1 MARAKLSKQLQPSPN
16 WRADGSAALTNTLT
30 TIPDALANALLMGVN
45 PVYGLH
51 AIMLGTPLGA
61 LFTGSEFMTIN
72 ATGAI
77 AVVTAGVLAAFSSE
91 QQVPALVTLTVLV
104 GLFQM
109 LLGLFRWDSFLRFVS
124 NAVLT
129 GFMNGIAVV
138 IVLGQ
143 LGRLTGYSSEAGNRM
158 TQTLDLLLHL
168 NQVDIATT
176 AIGLSAIALIL
187 GLGRTRLKQF
197 NLVLA
202 LLIVTALTA
211 LWQPASVQLVKN
223 ISPIPRSLPLPVLP
237 DFSLIPQLL
246 LGAISVSLVGLIQGA
261 GVGKTIPN
269 ANGQY
274 GKAWQDFLA
283 QGVSNL
289 GCGFLRGMP
298 LGGSVSG
305 TAINISAGAVSRWA
319 VVLVGP
325 MAIVSVL
332 VFGGILEQ
340 FPLPAI
346 AALLV
351 VAGYQAFNVEKW
363 YDVWVTGWAPRLIML
378 TTFMATLLLP
388 IQQSIL
394 LGVLLSILVYTYQ
407 SSLDVR
413 VMQILPTGTA
423 QKFQERPAP
432 ANISPSTVTILHIYG
447 SVFYASANILQA
459 ALPAPDTAD
468 QSVVILGLRGRDE
481 LGSTFIKLLER
492 YASELCTRN
501 SKLMLAGVAPCVIKQ
516 LTKTYITDTIPLT
529 DIFPATPILGE
540 SVQQAQ
546 AAAEAWLLTFKQR
559 P

>member
-1 MARAKLSKQLQPSPN
+1 M
-16 WRADGSAALTNTLT
+16 
-30 TIPDALANALLMGVN
+30 
-45 PVYGLH
+45 
-51 AIMLGTPLGA
+51 
-61 LFTGSEFMTIN
+61 
-72 ATGAI
+72 
-77 AVVTAGVLAAFSSE
+77 LAAFSAE
-91 QQVPALVTLTVLV
+91 QQVPALVTLTMLV
-104 GLFQM
+104 GLFQV
-109 LLGLFRWDSFLRFVS
+109 LLGLFRWDGFLRFVS

-143 LGRLTGYSSEAGNRM
+143 LGRLTGYSSEAGNRL

-176 AIGLSAIALIL
+176 AIGLGTIALIL
-187 GLGRTRLKQF
+187 VLGRTRLKQF

-202 LLIVTALTA
+202 LLIITALTA
-211 LWQPASVQLVKN
+211 LWQPASVQLVKD
-223 ISPIPRSLPLPVLP
+223 ISPVPRSLPLPVLP
-237 DFSLIPQLL
+237 DFSLMPQLL
-246 LGAISVSLVGLIQGA
+246 LGAVSVGLVGLIQGA

-289 GCGFLRGMP
+289 GCGCFRGIP

-319 VVLVGP
+319 VVLVSP

-351 VAGYQAFNVEKW
+351 VVGYQAFNVGKW
-363 YDVWVTGWAPRLIML
+363 HDVWVTGWAPRLIML
-378 TTFMATLLLP
+378 ATFMATLLLP

-394 LGVLLSILVYTYQ
+394 LGVLLSILVHTYQ

-413 VMQILPTGTA
+413 VKQILPTGTA
-423 QKFQERPAP
+423 QKFQERPAL
-432 ANISPSTVTILHIYG
+432 ADIAPSTVTILHIYG
-447 SVFYASANILQA
+447 SVFYASADILHA
-459 ALPAPDTAD
+459 ALPSPDTAD
-468 QSVVILGLRGRDE
+468 RSVVILGLRGRDE

-492 YASELCTRN
+492 YASELCIRN
-501 SKLMLAGVAPCVIKQ
+501 SKLMLAGVAPNVIKQ
-516 LTKTYITDTIPLT
+516 LTKTHITDTIPLT
-529 DIFPATPILGE
+529 DIFSATPILGE
-540 SVQQAQ
+540 SMQQAQ
-546 AAAEAWLLTFKQR
+546 AAAEAWRLSADQDGGCGASQESSTR
-559 P
+559 AEEA